1 MASPVLEK
9 AIRKQLDKS
18 KGYLTKADLDNIT
31 HLDLEYKNPTELP
44 EGLENLTELE
54 HLSLDQNKLTNVKG
68 LEKLTQLKFLSLRN
82 NELTKVQINELQK
95 ALPNCRIRS
104 NPTK

>member
-1 MASPVLEK
+1 LYGN
-9 AIRKQLDKS
+9 QLND
-18 KGYLTKADLDNIT
+18 IT
-31 HLDLEYKNPTELP
+31 
-44 EGLENLTELE
+44 GLENLTQLE
-54 HLSLDQNKLTNVKG
+54 HLSLDQNKLTSIKG

-82 NELTKVQINELQK
+82 NELTKAQINELQK